1 MKGLTAAVLC
11 CLAMLALAPAAPA
24 AIKITK
30 IYFDSPGADT
40 GSNHSYP
47 DR

>member
-1 MKGLTAAVLC
+1 MKKAFVMIIAATLTLGLAS
-11 CLAMLALAPAAPA
+11 PASA

-40 GSNHSYP
+40 GTNKSLNAE
-47 DR
+47 